1 MSGGRRVA
9 AVVGSGP
16 AGLTAAILLAQRGW
30 QVTVFEQHYRAGGC
44 LHRFFRKGVG
54 FDTGFHYVGSA
65 DAGQSFGQVLR
76 HLGVADQVQL
86 RPLDPDGFDILRF
99 PDFEFRVPRGVDQWA
114 ARLCETFPNE
124 AAGVARYVA
133 IHRECIAAY
142 GLYSLD
148 ASVPPEAI
156 LPWEERSL
164 DSVLEACF
172 DDPRI
177 KAVIAGHGA
186 PLYGVG
192 PAEAPFG
199 LHAVVTDH
207 FLGGASS
214 IVGGGDRLA
223 QVLVARLVQLGGTVR
238 LRCGVASIRTEGGV
252 AAGLVLESGESV
264 AAELVV
270 AAIHPKAVL
279 AMLPV
284 GAVRP
289 AYRERVESAR
299 SGMGHI
305 GVYLE
310 VEGDLSPLRA
320 ANLYRYASWSVDT
333 AGDLPF
339 WFLTA
344 PGARGEDAGVVLGLF
359 PTDCVSW
366 AQWAGDLGKRP
377 GGAPE
382 RPAEYEAEKQRLLA
396 LFVASVQAEFPDWT
410 IRRAEASTPL
420 TMAHYTRVP
429 QGATYG
435 HHHAIDQMG
444 RYRLPVLTR
453 VRGLVQVG
461 QAVAMPGIC
470 GAMMSAYLGVG
481 SIDGLGPLIE
491 AVRSACREALP
502 LGLDTLHPA

>member
-76 HLGVADQVQL
+76 HLGVADRLSL
-86 RPLDPDGFDILRF
+86 RPMDPDGFDILRF
-99 PDFEFRVPRGVDQWA
+99 PGLEFRVPRGVDRWA
-114 ARLCETFPNE
+114 GRLGEAFPKE

-133 IHRECIAAY
+133 IHRECVAAY

-156 LPWEERSL
+156 LPWESRSL
-164 DSVLEACF
+164 RSVLEACF

-177 KAVIAGHGA
+177 QAVIAGHGA

-192 PAEAPFG
+192 PSEAPFG

-207 FLGGASS
+207 FLGGAST

-223 QVLVARLVQLGGTVR
+223 QVLAARLAELGGSVR
-238 LRCGVASIRTEGGV
+238 LRSGVASILTEGGV
-252 AAGLVLESGESV
+252 AAGVGLESGESF

-279 AMLPV
+279 AMLPA

-305 GVYLE
+305 GAYLE
-310 VEGDLSPLRA
+310 VEGDLSLFCA
-320 ANLYRYASWSVDT
+320 ANLYRYASWDVD
-333 AGDLPF
+333 AGGDLPF

-359 PTDCVSW
+359 PTEATRWETW
-366 AQWAGDLGKRP
+366 AEDLGKRP
-377 GGAPE
+377 GGSPK
-382 RPAEYEAEKQRLLA
+382 RPAAYEAEKGRLLE
-396 LFVASVQAEFPDWT
+396 LFLASVQAEFPTWK
-410 IRRAEASTPL
+410 IRGAEASTPL
-420 TMAHYTRVP
+420 TMAHYTRGP

-444 RYRLPVLTR
+444 RYRLPMLTR

-481 SIDGLGPLIE
+481 GMDGLGPLIE
-491 AVRSACREALP
+491 AVRSACRGTA
-502 LGLDTLHPA
+502 G